1 MIRIQRTPEP
11 KLLSKNKE
19 RWKIKYLEAVTAYSV
34 QKNSK
39 NKRRKEAAERRYNH
53 EEVKNALKQM
63 CFAKCAY
70 CESHVSHVG
79 YVHIEHY
86 KPKSK
91 YVELCFEWDNLLLG
105 CAVCNGK
112 QYKGDKFPLSHE
124 AGPFINP
131 CKEDP
136 DDFFKFEFDKN
147 TGTANVIP
155 TNIRGVTTEKEIGL
169 NRPDLVRHRSDVVR
183 KIAYVALQAKN
194 GDVEAL
200 KELHCCIKDDQEYAA
215 FARAFHR
222 KFNLP

>member
-11 KLLSKNKE
+11 KILSENKE
-19 RWKIKYLEAVTAYSV
+19 RWKMEYLEAVTAYSI
-34 QKNSK
+34 QKTSK
-39 NKRRKEAAERRYNH
+39 NKRRKEAAENRYNH
-53 EEVKNALKQM
+53 VEVRKALKQM
-63 CFAKCAY
+63 CFRKCVY

-91 YVELCFEWDNLLLG
+91 YRELCFEWDNLLLG

-112 QYKGDKFPLSHE
+112 QYKGDKFPLNRE
-124 AGPFINP
+124 GGPFINP

-136 DDFFKFEFDKN
+136 DDFFEFEFDKN

-155 TNIRGVTTEKEIGL
+155 QNIRGITTEKEIGL

-194 GDVEAL
+194 GDIEAL
-200 KELHCCIKDDQEYAA
+200 TELRYCMTDDQEYAA

-222 KFNLP
+222 KFNLS